1 MGLKTVFDGIYVDQ
15 LIHKNE
21 RGEFVI
27 YPYGMM
33 GGGYVLPAD
42 REPSVRRRLR
52 LLMLSPFVLLIVFVS
67 LLGEAGTGITALTW
81 AAVAGIGVLMLS
93 VLIYFQR
100 RLAAGLQPV
109 DGPRPTARQW
119 LHGARRSRPT
129 WTHWFSVIAGLILGL
144 LSVAAIGAGF
154 ADGDLLLIASGVFLL
169 AISVLAACD
178 GLLGLKEHRGTP

>member
-1 MGLKTVFDGIYVDQ
+1 
-15 LIHKNE
+15 
-21 RGEFVI
+21 
-27 YPYGMM
+27 MM

-52 LLMLSPFVLLIVFVS
+52 QLMLAPFVLLIVCV
-67 LLGEAGTGITALTW
+67 LVVPRLGVPGVGITALYWT
-81 AAVAGIGVLMLS
+81 AVAGIGVLMLS

-119 LHGARRSRPT
+119 LRGGRRSRPI
-129 WTHWFSVIAGLILGL
+129 WTHWFSVVSGLILAV

-154 ADGDLLLIASGVFLL
+154 ADGDLVVIACGVFLL

-178 GLLGLKEHRGTP
+178 GVLGLRQHGGTP